1 MIFNNNIDQV
11 IVRISSLPSE
21 DYKVPQIVQT
31 LPGSTFFGKTHFNPK
46 FHFTFYISN
55 DSILLQ
61 KVKIK
66 H

>member
-31 LPGSTFFGKTHFNPK
+31 LPGQNFLEKPTPTQN
-46 FHFTFYISN
+46 FTFYISN

>member
-31 LPGSTFFGKTHFNPK
+31 LPRSTFFGKTHFNPK
-46 FHFTFYISN
+46 FH
-55 DSILLQ
+55 LL
-61 KVKIK
+61 

>member
-31 LPGSTFFGKTHFNPK
+31 LPLQPK
-46 FHFTFYISN
+46 ISPFTLVMTPFYY
-55 DSILLQ
+55 
-61 KVKIK
+61 KK
-66 H
+66 

>member
-31 LPGSTFFGKTHFNPK
+31 LPGSTFFEKPTPTLN
-46 FHFTFYISN
+46 FTFYISN